1 MKRTEAMAV
10 GDILKAMMDSEG
22 DTAEFDRQKA
32 SYLWSEIVGEY
43 INRHTVRRYVADDT
57 LHVFISSGP
66 LKSELGF
73 MIPSIIE
80 QLNNALGKRII
91 KKIQIH

>member
-43 INRHTVRRYVADDT
+43 INRQTVRRFVTDDT
-57 LHVFISSGP
+57 LHVFIASGP
-66 LKSELGF
+66 LKSELAF
-73 MIPSIIE
+73 MLPSINKK
-80 QLNNALGKRII
+80 LNEAIGKRII

>member
-22 DTAEFDRQKA
+22 DTAEFDRQKI
-32 SYLWSEIVGEY
+32 SYLWSEIAGEY
-43 INRHTVRRYVADDT
+43 INRRTIRRYVQGDI
-57 LHVFISSGP
+57 LHVFIDSGP
-66 LKSELGF
+66 LKNEMKF
-73 MIPSIIE
+73 MAPGLVE
-80 QLNNALGKRII
+80 KLNEAVGKRII

>member
-43 INRHTVRRYVADDT
+43 INRQTIRRYVDGST
-57 LHVFISSGP
+57 LHVFIASGP
-66 LKSELGF
+66 LKSELAF

-80 QLNNALGKRII
+80 KLNEAIGKRII